1 MAEIGDLICY
11 NCAGQLKKTLG
22 LVLNK
27 VLVKAKHSTRQHPDS
42 FAYRG
47 GWVLQVQWLQRGER
61 LPRDVWPDFHNDEIC
76 TRDSDDKWY
85 HDKDYFSV
93 VKN

>member
-1 MAEIGDLICY
+1 MASIGDLIRY

-27 VLVKAKHSTRQHPDS
+27 VLVKGTRKTLQHPDS

-47 GWVLQVQWLQRGER
+47 GWVLQVQWLQCGEM
-61 LPRDVWPDFHNDEIC
+61 LPRDVWPDFHNDGIC
-76 TRDSDDKWY
+76 AGDSDYKWY
-85 HDKDYFSV
+85 HDKDYFNV
-93 VKN
+93 VKT